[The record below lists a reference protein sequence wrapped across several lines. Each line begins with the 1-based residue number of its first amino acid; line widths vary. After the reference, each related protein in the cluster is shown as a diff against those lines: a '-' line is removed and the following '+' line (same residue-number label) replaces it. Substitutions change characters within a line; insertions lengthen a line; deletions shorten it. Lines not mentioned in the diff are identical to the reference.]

1 MWINESRP
9 ISRRSFVGLVAA
21 GGAGMA
27 LGARPAQA
35 SSRSSEDD
43 DRRHHHDDESFIEA
57 TIPDLHRLMRR
68 GHMSCTDLTAAYLD
82 RIDRLNPLLHAV
94 IEVNPDAM
102 RIAHQCDTERRHG
115 RSRGALHG
123 IPVLIKDNIATAD
136 KMQTT
141 AGSLALVGAKSAN
154 DSPVAARLRAA
165 GAVILGKANLS
176 EWANFRGFAPFN
188 GWTAR
193 GGFTRNPYLLS
204 GDPCGSSSGSA
215 VAAAANL
222 CSVAV
227 GTETDGS
234 VVCPSG
240 NNLIVGIKPP
250 IGMVPGDGIIPI
262 AHSQDTAGPMC
273 RTVTDAN
280 ILLGVMAGQRPF
292 HLHRGAMRG
301 ARIGVDRQMFTPEL
315 GPGDAT
321 NAVVEQA
328 LSVMADMGATVID
341 TTTGD
346 PLAYGDAELTVLL
359 WEFKV
364 QIAEYLAGVTNTS
377 MHTLADLI
385 QFDIDHCDEEMRFYG
400 QEIFDL
406 AEATG
411 GDLTAQEYLY
421 ARALCVRLTR
431 DEGID
436 AAIARDNLDAIVAP
450 SYSYGSSPAAV
461 AGYPN
466 ISIPVGIN
474 SEGMPAGVWMYGAR
488 NSTGKL
494 IRLGYDLE
502 QEMQARTQP
511 QFLGAVPP
519 DPPDAGVCA
528 PTAAAQPS
536 ITAAPASAMAP
547 RHLHNL

>member
-1 MWINESRP
+1 MGRNESRP
-9 ISRRSFVGLVAA
+9 ISRRAFVGLAAA
-21 GGAGMA
+21 GGAGLA
-27 LGARPAQA
+27 FGGRSA
-35 SSRSSEDD
+35 SAATTTSNESDHRHRDDEDD
-43 DRRHHHDDESFIEA
+43 AFIEA
-57 TIPDLHRLMRR
+57 TIPELQRLMRR
-68 GHMSCTDLTAAYLD
+68 HRLSCSDLTAAYLD
-82 RIDRLNPLLHAV
+82 RIERLNPLLGAV
-94 IEVNPDAM
+94 IEVNPDAE
-102 RIAHQCDTERRHG
+102 RIARQCDEERRSGH
-115 RSRGALHG
+115 SRGPLHG

-136 KMQTT
+136 RMQTT
-141 AGSLALVGAKSAN
+141 AGSLALVGATVDH

-188 GWTAR
+188 GWTGR

-204 GDPCGSSSGSA
+204 ADPCGSSSGSA

-222 CSVAV
+222 CAVAV

-234 VVCPSG
+234 IVCPSG

-262 AHSQDTAGPMC
+262 AHSQDTAGPMT

-280 ILLGVMAGQRPF
+280 ILLGVLANRRVPE
-292 HLHRGAMRG
+292 LHRGAMRG
-301 ARIGVDRQMFTPEL
+301 ARIGVDRQMFTPAL

-321 NAVVEQA
+321 NAVVEAA
-328 LSVMADMGATVID
+328 LEVMTEMGATVID

-346 PLAYGDAELTVLL
+346 PNAYGDAELTVLL

-364 QIAEYLAGVTNTS
+364 QIAEYLAGVSGTS

-385 QFDIDHCDEEMRFYG
+385 QFNLDHCEAEMHYFG
-400 QEIFDL
+400 QEIFEL

-411 GDLTAQEYLY
+411 GDLTAQEYVD

-431 DEGID
+431 EEGID

-466 ISIPVGIN
+466 ISVPVGIN
-474 SEGMPAGVWMYGAR
+474 SEGMPAGVWMYGGR
-488 NSTGKL
+488 RSTTKL

-502 QEMQARTQP
+502 QEMQARTRP
-511 QFLGAVPP
+511 QFLGAIPP
-519 DPPDAGVCA
+519 DPPDAGIC
-528 PTAAAQPS
+528 TAAAAPAPTQR
-536 ITAAPASAMAP
+536 TAASLPT
-547 RHLHNL
+547 RWLRNL